1 MATHQLSSGVGPG
14 TVLEVNPEIAGW
26 SVLDFSVVVLG
37 PGDTTAVHTG
47 DREVAVVPQAG
58 RFAVA
63 VEGMSYEMA
72 RSSPF
77 AEMAPVLYLPP
88 GTTAELSSI
97 EGAEYAIGGAPAEGR
112 YPIRM
117 FEPPEMKTEVRGGG
131 GATRQ
136 VNHILAYPL
145 PAERLIL
152 YEVYVPR
159 GKWSGWPPHCHD
171 GWEGSPYLEETYYFR
186 FDPADGWGMHR
197 NYRVD
202 SDFEETF
209 AVSDRDVVMVTQ
221 GYHSSAA
228 SPGSHMYFLNYLAG
242 KPLNEE
248 RAIPP
253 FFQPEYR
260 WIDGNWDQDD
270 MTLPAVTPRRPAGGG
285 GSSPER
291 ETAEGGTS

>member
-1 MATHQLSSGVGPG
+1 
-14 TVLEVNPEIAGW
+14 VLRVTPEIAGW
-26 SVLDFSVVVLG
+26 SVLDFALQVLG
-37 PGDTTAVHTG
+37 PGQTLTVEAAE
-47 DREVAVVPQAG
+47 REVAIVPQEGA
-58 RFAVA
+58 FTAAVA
-63 VEGMSYEMA
+63 DTTYDLS
-72 RSSPF
+72 RSDVF
-77 AEMAPVLYLPP
+77 QEMAPVLYLPP
-88 GTTAELSSI
+88 GSTAEIASGA
-97 EGAEYAIGGAPAEGR
+97 GAEFAVGGAPAEGR
-112 YPIRM
+112 YPVRL
-117 FEPPEMKTEVRGGG
+117 FQPQEMRTEVRGGG

-136 VNHILAYPL
+136 VNHILAHPL

-202 SDFEETF
+202 SDWNETF
-209 AVSDRDVVMVTQ
+209 AVRDRDVVMVTQ

-242 KPLNEE
+242 TPQNEE

-260 WIDGNWDQDD
+260 WIDGNWDKDP
-270 MTLPAVTPRRPAGGG
+270 MTLPAVQPNAGDG
-285 GSSPER
+285 
-291 ETAEGGTS
+291 

>member
-1 MATHQLSSGVGPG
+1 MVQHQLSSGRGPG
-14 TVLEVNPEIAGW
+14 TVLRVTPEIAGW
-26 SVLDFSVVVLG
+26 SVLDFAVVILEAG
-37 PGDTTAVHTG
+37 QGTTIAAEE
-47 DREVAVVPQAG
+47 REVAIVPQAG
-58 RFAVA
+58 GFTVSVDDTA
-63 VEGMSYEMA
+63 YDLA
-72 RSSPF
+72 RRDVF

-88 GTTAELSSI
+88 GVTAEVSSN
-97 EGAEYAIGGAPAEGR
+97 EGAEFAVGGAPAEGR
-112 YPIRM
+112 YPVRL
-117 FEPPEMKTEVRGGG
+117 FEPHEMKSEVRGGG

-136 VNHILAYPL
+136 VNHILAHPL

-202 SDFEETF
+202 SDWDETF

-242 KPLNEE
+242 TPQNEE

-260 WIDGNWDQDD
+260 WIDGNWDKDA
-270 MTLPAVTPRRPAGGG
+270 MTLPTVTPYGRFANPVVAARL
-285 GSSPER
+285 R
-291 ETAEGGTS
+291 

>member
-1 MATHQLSSGVGPG
+1 MVKHQLSSSPGPG
-14 TVLEVNPEIAGW
+14 TVLRVTPEIAGW
-26 SVLDFSVVVLG
+26 SVLDFAVIVLEAG
-37 PGDTTAVHTG
+37 QGTTVAADG
-47 DREVAVVPQAG
+47 REVAIVPQAG
-58 RFAVA
+58 AFIVS
-63 VEGMSYEMA
+63 VNGTKYDLA
-72 RSSPF
+72 RSNVF
-77 AEMAPVLYLPP
+77 TEMAPVLYLPP
-88 GTTAELSSI
+88 GVTADVTSEA
-97 EGAEYAIGGAPAEGR
+97 GAEFAVGGAPADGI
-112 YPIRM
+112 YPVRL
-117 FEPPEMKTEVRGGG
+117 FEPNEMRNEVRGGG

-136 VNHILAYPL
+136 VNHILAHPL

-152 YEVYVPR
+152 YQVYVPR

-202 SDFEETF
+202 SDWEETF
-209 AVSDRDVVMVTQ
+209 AVRDRDVVMVTQ

-242 KPLNEE
+242 TPQNEE

-260 WIDGNWDQDD
+260 WIDGNWEKNA
-270 MTLPAVTPRRPAGGG
+270 MTLPTVHP
-285 GSSPER
+285 
-291 ETAEGGTS
+291 